1 MDKKIADLVKSA
13 KQIEE
18 TLPRKSKFALARKRF
33 MKKAG
38 IDELDLDEL
47 AHISMEERL
56 DEMQEK
62 LMINSDILDSLE
74 EIKEDK
80 PDLKEAVDT
89 MISDQKSTLR
99 FNVEDAVRMKEDLSK
114 SILLSKLKRAN
125 IDDPMSYVDQAFQ
138 TEQKEESSEQK
149 DDTTTTDI
157 IDEMTKDDPNRF
169 IVNAKKDI
177 KRAVLKMARKRQRL
191 ADLDEKKTKRNIGK
205 ENKQKLD
212 TLLESPEED

>member
-1 MDKKIADLVKSA
+1 MDKKVFNLIKGA

-18 TLPRKSKFALARKRF
+18 TLPRKSKYALVRKRF

-38 IDELDLDEL
+38 INELDLDEL
-47 AHISMEERL
+47 THITMKERL
-56 DEMQEK
+56 DEIQEK

-80 PDLKEAVDT
+80 PDLKETVNT

-125 IDDPMSYVDQAFQ
+125 IDDPMTFVNQIFQ
-138 TEQKEESSEQK
+138 TEQKEESSEQR
-149 DDTTTTDI
+149 DDITTTDI

-177 KRAVLKMARKRQRL
+177 KRAVLKMTRKRQRL
-191 ADLDEKKTKRNIGK
+191 SNLEEKKTKRNIGK
-205 ENKQKLD
+205 ENKKKLD
-212 TLLESPEED
+212 TLIKST